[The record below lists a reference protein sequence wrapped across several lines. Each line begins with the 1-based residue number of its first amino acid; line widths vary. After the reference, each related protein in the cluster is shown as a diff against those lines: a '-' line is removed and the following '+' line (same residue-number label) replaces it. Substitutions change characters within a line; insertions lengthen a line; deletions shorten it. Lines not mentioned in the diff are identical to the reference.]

1 MRRLVLLVVAL
12 LCPVASLAD
21 GFVFLGSF
29 GNGATYPHPLVNPYG
44 LTVAPDGT
52 IWVAVAGRMSA
63 MHFTATGTYLSETT
77 SPISNPTGVAVL
89 TSGEIVLASS
99 AGAARYN
106 ADGSGKTAL
115 GTGSCYAVVAD
126 PVGGFWMSQ
135 QRTNGGSLMLS
146 WPQMGA
152 LYNIYG
158 TPMGF
163 AVTSDGTFY
172 VANSMWNRIDV
183 MCGPGPSFSWGT
195 TGSAPGQ
202 FSLPSDVEIADGLV
216 YVADAVNNRVQIF
229 QLDGSFVAQF
239 GTAGTSPGNLL
250 RPSGIAVAPDGT
262 IYVSEVSNNRVSR
275 FAWAPTASVPSS
287 WGRIKTLFR

>member
-44 LTVAPDGT
+44 LTIAPDGT

-135 QRTNGGSLMLS
+135 QPTQRILT
-146 WPQMGA
+146 WPQMGI
-152 LYNIYG
+152 LFRIFG

-163 AVTSDGTFY
+163 AVTPDGTFY
-172 VANSMWNRIDV
+172 IANSMRNCIEV
-183 MCGPGPSFSWGT
+183 MGGLGPSFEWGS
-195 TGSAPGQ
+195 TGSEPGQ

-216 YVADAVNNRVQIF
+216 YVADSNNNRVQIF
-229 QLDGSFVAQF
+229 RLDGSFVTQF
-239 GTAGTSPGNLL
+239 GTAGTGPGNLL

-275 FAWAPTASVPSS
+275 FAWAPVAAQPVS
-287 WGRIKTLFR
+287 WGRLKSLFR